1 MDWNHCYYIGNYV
14 LVLSERQKKILQR
27 KERLIK
33 EKRKEK
39 ENIDYGERKDRLQRK
54 ELKITE
60 KGKKDYMHFLFS
72 SYFKK

>member
-1 MDWNHCYYIGNYV
+1 M
-14 LVLSERQKKILQR
+14 
-27 KERLIK
+27 IK

-60 KGKKDYMHFLFS
+60 KGKRKKRYITEKEKIDYRERN
-72 SYFKK
+72 